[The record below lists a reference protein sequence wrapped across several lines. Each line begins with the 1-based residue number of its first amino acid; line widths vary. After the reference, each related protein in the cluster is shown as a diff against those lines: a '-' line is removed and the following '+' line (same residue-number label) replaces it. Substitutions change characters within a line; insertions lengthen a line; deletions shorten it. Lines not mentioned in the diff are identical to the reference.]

1 MATTRRFAAILLIG
15 LCWSAAALASG
26 CAAASQDAALTIT
39 PAPGFD
45 LEGSD
50 PEAVAL
56 AKDVMRRMAG
66 AAAWDRARY
75 LTWDFFRRRRHVWDK
90 HTGQVRI
97 DVERRKAEEPVV
109 ILMNVITKKG
119 RAWKGGAEVTDP
131 DELAELL
138 DTGEAAWIND
148 SYWLVMPY
156 KLLDTGVTLHALGQG
171 TMADGRPADILELTF
186 YNVGR
191 TPENKYHV
199 YVGRESG
206 LVEQW
211 DFFADRDD
219 QDPRL
224 VCPWA
229 NWKRYGRIM
238 LSGDR
243 GDMGQLTDIAV
254 LDELPVTV
262 LASPASVDWKRL
274 IETRSRP

>member
-1 MATTRRFAAILLIG
+1 MVTKKRFSAVLLIG
-15 LCWSAAALASG
+15 LCWSAAALMSG
-26 CAAASQDAALTIT
+26 CAAASHDAALASA

-45 LEGSD
+45 VEGSD

-56 AKDVMRRMAG
+56 AKDVMRRMGG
-66 AAAWDRARY
+66 AAAWDRTRY
-75 LTWDFFRRRRHVWDK
+75 LTWSFFGRRRHVWDK

-97 DVERRKAEEPVV
+97 DVERRKVEEPVV
-109 ILMNVITKKG
+109 ILMNVNTKKG
-119 RAWKGGAEVTDP
+119 RAWKGSAEVADP

-156 KLLDTGVTLHALGQG
+156 KLLDSGVTLHALGEG
-171 TMADGRPADILELTF
+171 TMADGRSADILELTF

-199 YVGRESG
+199 YVDRESG

-211 DFFADRDD
+211 AFFAERED
-219 QDPRL
+219 QEPRF

-243 GDMGQLTDIAV
+243 GDRGQLTDIAV
-254 LDELPVTV
+254 LDALPESV
-262 LASPASVDWKRL
+262 LTSPATVDWERL
-274 IETRSRP
+274 LDRARP

>member
-1 MATTRRFAAILLIG
+1 MVTKKRFSAVLLIG
-15 LCWSAAALASG
+15 LCWSAAALMSG
-26 CAAASQDAALTIT
+26 CAAASHDAALASA

-45 LEGSD
+45 VEGSD

-56 AKDVMRRMAG
+56 AKDVMRRMGG
-66 AAAWDRARY
+66 AAAWDRTRY
-75 LTWDFFRRRRHVWDK
+75 LTWSFFGRRRHVWDK

-97 DVERRKAEEPVV
+97 DVERRKVEEPVV
-109 ILMNVITKKG
+109 ILMNVNTKKG
-119 RAWKGGAEVTDP
+119 RAWKGSAEVTDP

-156 KLLDTGVTLHALGQG
+156 KLLDSGVTLHALGEG
-171 TMADGRPADILELTF
+171 TMADGRSAGILELTF

-191 TPENKYHV
+191 TPENRYHV
-199 YVGRESG
+199 YVDRESG

-211 DFFADRDD
+211 AFFAERED
-219 QDPRL
+219 QEPRF

-243 GDMGQLTDIAV
+243 GDRGQLTDIAV
-254 LDELPVTV
+254 LDALPESV
-262 LASPASVDWKRL
+262 LTSPATVDWERL
-274 IETRSRP
+274 LDRARP

>member
-1 MATTRRFAAILLIG
+1 MVTKRRFSALLLIG
-15 LCWSAAALASG
+15 LCWSAAALVSG
-26 CAAASQDAALTIT
+26 CAAASHDAARTIT

-56 AKDVMRRMAG
+56 AKDVMRRMGG
-66 AAAWDRARY
+66 AAAWDRTRY

-109 ILMNVITKKG
+109 ILMNVNTKKG

-138 DTGEAAWIND
+138 DTGESAWIND

-156 KLLDTGVTLHALGQG
+156 KLLDTGVTLHDLGEG

-219 QDPRL
+219 QEPRL

-254 LDELPVTV
+254 LDELPATV
-262 LASPASVDWKRL
+262 LASPASVDWQRL